1 MESHSHDSTVRS
13 EGSAVKHTRRLRTPL
28 MALAGTL
35 ALAACGPARY
45 PKSYV
50 LSFPT
55 STPPVSPL
63 LQARG
68 PVVVRDFQ
76 CPEYLCEGR
85 IVYRPSAQEVGY
97 YEFHRWAT
105 NPRQMITQY
114 VAYAIQTTALF
125 KAVALDEVG
134 IQPAYLLTGNIQ
146 RLEELD
152 QGGDVRAVCTIS
164 TQLINAETKSVVW
177 HHTATETVPVQSRNI
192 PGIVSSLSTAARM
205 TVDDLVKSLQE
216 TLASTRTQ

>member
-1 MESHSHDSTVRS
+1 M
-13 EGSAVKHTRRLRTPL
+13 KHTHRFRTVL
-28 MALAGTL
+28 MAVVGALG
-35 ALAACGPARY
+35 LAACGPGRY

-68 PVVVRDFQ
+68 PIVVRDFQ
-76 CPEYLCEGR
+76 CPQYLCEGR

-114 VAYAIQTTALF
+114 VATAVQMTALF
-125 KAVALDEVG
+125 KAVALDEAG
-134 IQPAYLLTGNIQ
+134 IQPAYLLTGNIE

-152 QGGDVRAVCTIS
+152 QGGDVRAVCTLS
-164 TQLINAETKSVVW
+164 AQLINAETKSIVW
-177 HHTATETVPVQSRNI
+177 DHTATETVPVQNRNI
-192 PGIVSSLSTAARM
+192 PGVVSSLSTAARM
-205 TVDDLVKSLQE
+205 TVDSLVKSLEE
-216 TLASTRTQ
+216 TLGPTRTQ

>member
-1 MESHSHDSTVRS
+1 
-13 EGSAVKHTRRLRTPL
+13 
-28 MALAGTL
+28 
-35 ALAACGPARY
+35 
-45 PKSYV
+45 
-50 LSFPT
+50 
-55 STPPVSPL
+55 
-63 LQARG
+63 
-68 PVVVRDFQ
+68 VVRDFQ

-114 VAYAIQTTALF
+114 VAAAIEATALF
-125 KAVALDEVG
+125 KAVSLDEVG
-134 IQPAYLLTGNIQ
+134 IQPAYLLTGNIE

-164 TQLINAETKSVVW
+164 AQLINAETKSVVW
-177 HHTATETVPVQSRNI
+177 DHTATEMIPVESRNI
-192 PGIVSSLSTAARM
+192 PGVVSSLSTAARK
-205 TVDDLVKSLQE
+205 TVDSLVESLQE